1 MKRFLTIIAVIGFVI
16 ACNAQPKSDYVI
28 SSNSVNNAVKYHFFL
43 EKNSTSPSLTQDM
56 DYLNP
61 DVTALEVGT
70 STTPSFTVNVTND
83 GSEYV
88 VGVVAEDSAGFY
100 SGMGV
105 NTGTV
110 GTSPS
115 TPGGVTFKK
124 K

>member
-1 MKRFLTIIAVIGFVI
+1 MKWLITIIAVIGFVI

-28 SSNSVNNAVKYHFFL
+28 SSNSVTNAVKYHFFL
-43 EKNSTSPSLTQDM
+43 EKKTSSPSLVQEM
-56 DYLNP
+56 DYLSP
-61 DVTALEVGT
+61 DVTSLEIGT
-70 STTPSFTVNVTND
+70 STTPSYTINLSND
-83 GSEYV
+83 GSEYI
-88 VGVVAEDSAGFY
+88 VGVVAEDSAGYY